1 MIPQTGAEFIA
12 PAAQCPPAQTS
23 LNGVDYRPAAGTANG
38 SPKSADQREPPQAW
52 HL

>member
-23 LNGVDYRPAAGTANG
+23 LNGVDYRPAGCAPAPTGVP
-38 SPKSADQREPPQAW
+38 SP
-52 HL
+52 